1 MASPATKVRA
11 TRTRHIVLWLTVLVY
26 MITYMDRVVISAA
39 IPSIEK
45 EFGFTDVTI
54 GWILAAFQLAYAL
67 FQIPGGWLGD
77 RFGPRK
83 ALAAVVIWWSTFT
96 ALTVVSWNATS
107 MIIVRF
113 LFGMGEA
120 GAFPIAT
127 RSLSRWMLPSER
139 GWAQGVTHAGS
150 RLGGAL
156 TPILVVWIISHFGWR
171 APFVIFALVG
181 IIWAIFWFWYYRD
194 SPNDHAGVNAEER
207 ELISQALGRRT
218 AAGKQKAV
226 VPWKQILTS
235 PQMWLLAAMYAC
247 YGYSIGIYL
256 QWFPKYL
263 VDAHGF
269 SLTQMGFYASLPLM
283 AGVAGDIAGGWASD
297 EVLKRTG
304 NLKMARR
311 IVAIAGFV
319 LAGSMITV
327 AINQTDPLIG
337 VGFFALAVFGLELT
351 VGVSWAVALD
361 IGDEYAGSVSAVM
374 NTSGNLGGTVA
385 AAATGY
391 LVTYYSW
398 NAAFGVLAVLAA
410 IAAFLFLWID
420 ASKRVYATPAAG
432 AGPA

>member
-39 IPSIEK
+39 IPSIEA

-54 GWILAAFQLAYAL
+54 GWILAAFQLAYAM

-83 ALAAVVIWWSTFT
+83 ALAGVVLWWSTFT

-107 MIIVRF
+107 MIVMRF

-156 TPILVVWIISHFGWR
+156 TPMLVVWMIAQWGWR
-171 APFVIFALVG
+171 APFVIFALIG

-194 SPNDHAGVNAEER
+194 SPNDHKGVNEEER
-207 ELISQALGRRT
+207 ELIAQALGRRST
-218 AAGKQKAV
+218 AGKAKAN

-283 AGVAGDIAGGWASD
+283 AGVAGDVAGGWVSD

-311 IVAIAGFV
+311 LVAIVGFV
-319 LAGSMITV
+319 MAGAMIML

-361 IGDEYAGSVSAVM
+361 IGDEFAGSVSAVM

-410 IAAFLFLWID
+410 IAATLFLWID
-420 ASKRVYATPAAG
+420 ASKRVYKTPAG
-432 AGPA
+432 A

>member
-39 IPSIEK
+39 IPSIEQ

-54 GWILAAFQLAYAL
+54 GWILAAFALAYAL

-83 ALAAVVIWWSTFT
+83 ALAGVVIWWSTFT

-107 MIIVRF
+107 MIVIRF

-156 TPILVVWIISHFGWR
+156 TPILVVWIISHYGWR

-194 SPNDHAGVNAEER
+194 SPHDHMGVNEEER
-207 ELISQALGRRT
+207 ELIANALGRRQ
-218 AAGKQKAV
+218 ASAGKAKST
-226 VPWKQILTS
+226 VPWKQILS
-235 PQMWLLAAMYAC
+235 NPQMWLLAAMYAC

-256 QWFPKYL
+256 SWFPKYL

-374 NTSGNLGGTVA
+374 NTSGNLGNTA
-385 AAATGY
+385 AAAITGY

-398 NAAFGVLAVLAA
+398 NVAFGVLAFLAA

-420 ASKRVYATPAAG
+420 ASKRVYATPAVS
-432 AGPA
+432 